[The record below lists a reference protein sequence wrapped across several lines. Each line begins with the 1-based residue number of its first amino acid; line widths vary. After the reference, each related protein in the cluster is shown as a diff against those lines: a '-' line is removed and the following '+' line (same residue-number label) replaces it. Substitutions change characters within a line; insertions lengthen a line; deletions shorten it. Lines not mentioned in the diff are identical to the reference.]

1 MKNWVLMLAVAG
13 LGVTAGIAAP
23 ATAQAVDPRL
33 SRELGRAVGEAAV
46 QAERAAD
53 EMRAAAREA
62 ARGARDGYAEARGA
76 DARDSGPRGAGGP
89 PPELTEDD
97 AAEACAL
104 AAEDEGYALARLAS
118 VRQISRVWPVAE
130 GARAGEGSNW
140 GVEGVIELRDSWRAP
155 RGREMSFRCMIAGGE
170 VVDVTLR
177 DFVARR

>member
-1 MKNWVLMLAVAG
+1 MKTLVLAMVAAGVGLAGPVS
-13 LGVTAGIAAP
+13 
-23 ATAQAVDPRL
+23 AQAVDPRL

-62 ARGARDGYAEARGA
+62 ARGARQGYEDARGA
-76 DARDSGPRGAGGP
+76 EARGAGGP
-89 PPELTEDD
+89 PPVMTEDD

-104 AAEDEGYALARLAS
+104 AAEDEGYAIARLAS
-118 VRQISRVWPVAE
+118 VRQINRVWPVAGAD
-130 GARAGEGSNW
+130 GARPGGSGAGGSGW

-155 RGREMSFRCMIAGGE
+155 RGREMSFRCTIAGGE